1 MWGQGRGSRVYSRWE
16 KGVKTRDSQAL
27 RWWEV
32 GVVGKNYTTLHNILQ
47 LVNCKMVGANKKGQ
61 ELAGIQG
68 LRTQEGWT
76 PCLSTMPISGGLKL
90 PTSRTL

>member
-1 MWGQGRGSRVYSRWE
+1 
-16 KGVKTRDSQAL
+16 
-27 RWWEV
+27 V
-32 GVVGKNYTTLHNILQ
+32 GKRPGASVQKVGKERAGNGIPNMAEETGKNYTTLHNILQ
-47 LVNCKMVGANKKGQ
+47 LVNCKVVGANKKGQ